1 MTDYLINLVPLLFIS
16 EDTCVSN
23 LRMVFYSSPCW
34 CNCSPSIINER
45 QFCVDTL
52 GRYLISLGVELKKH
66 ARSRDYWIV
75 KCNSIRFGHDNVFS
89 LYVNFLLLRS
99 EINNNINTLDS
110 DFNLSDNLFDNII
123 VNTVDRFSSSIILWL
138 WICDS
143 FATHLDGRNPNEI
156 LHSYVTSSFS
166 SAGNSIIK
174 SNQGA
179 KLRISEVALLTV
191 VGHRSGGKG

>member
-1 MTDYLINLVPLLFIS
+1 MTDYLINLVPRLFIS

-23 LRMVFYSSPCW
+23 LKIVFYSSQCW
-34 CNCSPSIINER
+34 CNCYPSIINER
-45 QFCVDTL
+45 QFCFDIV
-52 GRYLISLGVELKKH
+52 GRYLISLGIDPKKH
-66 ARSRDYWIV
+66 VRSRDYWI
-75 KCNSIRFGHDNVFS
+75 CNSIRFDHDDVFS

-123 VNTVDRFSSSIILWL
+123 VNTVDRFPSSIILWL

-156 LHSYVTSSFS
+156 LHSYVASSFS
-166 SAGNSIIK
+166 SAIPISIIK

-179 KLRISEVALLTV
+179 KLRISEVVL
-191 VGHRSGGKG
+191 KQ